1 MPAVDDTRCVG
12 GKMKI
17 VVLLKNLKGAV
28 KWRIWARLARPWYPH
43 DNYLLV
49 AHASPYFVTLEQ
61 SSHLAD

>member
-1 MPAVDDTRCVG
+1 MPAVDDTRQENENF
-12 GKMKI
+12 
-17 VVLLKNLKGAV
+17 VLHKNLKGAV